1 MPVLKSE
8 FMQTRGCVCSEPIFS
23 LLVHALVT
31 DPELHPRVPKPIPA
45 SCTQDPRSDW
55 MLGCR
60 GHFSPCVHVH
70 EQETLQSQADGGWG
84 EKSVGVA

>member
-8 FMQTRGCVCSEPIFS
+8 FMQTRGCVCSEPILS

-31 DPELHPRVPKPIPA
+31 DPELYPRVPKPIPA
-45 SCTQDPRSDW
+45 SCTQDPRS
-55 MLGCR
+55 CR
-60 GHFSPCVHVH
+60 GHFSPCVHLH